1 MIGQEISHYRIV
13 EKLGGGGMGVVY
25 KAEDLKLNRFVALK
39 FLPDDVAKDPQA
51 LARFQ
56 REAKAASALN
66 HPNICTIHEIDEAS
80 GQAFIVMEFLDGV
93 TLKHRIAGHPL
104 EIETLLTLAI
114 EIADALDAAHS
125 EGIVHRDIKPANIF
139 VTKRGHA
146 KILDFGLAKV
156 EARPDRAVAGAPTQ
170 ATALSVEFLT
180 SPGTAVG
187 TVAYMSPEQAK
198 GKELDARTDL
208 FSFGAVL
215 YEMAT
220 GAVPFHGETSAVIF
234 DGILNRAPVAPVR
247 LNPGVPAR
255 LEEIINKLLEKDR
268 DLRYQSAAE
277 LRSDL
282 KRLKRDTDSGRTPIE
297 SSGSARV
304 HSSVPLQSS
313 GTVPISSSSAVL
325 VETAKQHKAWLGLGA
340 LLVAVLVVAAGFG
353 LYSLFVRPRALP
365 FASIRI
371 TRISG
376 THGARLSAMSPDG
389 KYLAYVINLEG
400 NEGLWLRHLATDS
413 NVQIVPSAHVQYN
426 AVRFSPDGSYIYFTH
441 TLEASGPNSQ
451 SFDMYRVPVLGGT
464 AQLLTRDIDSTPS
477 FSPDGQ
483 QMTYLRAND
492 PVPGKYNVLI
502 ADADGS
508 NEKVI
513 VTGPGEDTVADPA
526 LSPDGSVIVG
536 YRPPSSVVL
545 GRMVTVNPKDGVI
558 KPLVTVKN
566 MVFGGNAWLPDGKSL
581 VVLFSSLESQLQY
594 NQIGLIT
601 YPEGKFHSITSDANN
616 YRSLT
621 ISADGKTLA
630 TILQQNQR
638 DVYVAAAAR
647 DYAEPRQVTSGDPAT
662 QVAWTPSGGLLFVQ
676 SSQII
681 SAPGAQQ
688 NNTVLVKEDY
698 VESVCTFADGTMVFS
713 RGSDQTATQE
723 LWRSAADGSGV
734 TRLTEGKVDFAPV
747 CSPDG
752 KWVYYVNGM
761 HRRFARVARDGGVPE
776 EIPGMFAEGNGRLD
790 ISPDGRTLVLGTY
803 DFKQQKPN
811 ITLVSTDT
819 LKPVRV
825 LDYDPRHT
833 APLRFSPKGDAIAYP
848 IREKGTDNL
857 WEQPLTG
864 GPGRQLTHFG
874 SLKIYAFRWSPDG
887 KSLALVRGDSPTDLV
902 LIQDAQK

>member
-66 HPNICTIHEIDEAS
+66 HPNICTIHEIDEAN
-80 GQAFIVMEFLDGV
+80 GQAFIVMEFLDGI
-93 TLKHRIAGHPL
+93 TLKHRISGEPL
-104 EIETLLTLAI
+104 EIEVLLTLAI

-156 EARPDRAVAGAPTQ
+156 SARPDKAFAGATQ
-170 ATALSVEFLT
+170 VTAVSAEFLT

-198 GKELDARTDL
+198 GKDLDARTDL

-255 LEEIINKLLEKDR
+255 LEDIINKLLEKDR

-297 SSGSARV
+297 SGGATPVS
-304 HSSVPLQSS
+304 SSVQLQSS
-313 GTVPISSSSAVL
+313 GTIPISSSSSVL

-340 LLVAVLVVAAGFG
+340 ALVVVLVVAAGFG

-389 KYLAYVINLEG
+389 KYLAYVIDVEG

-426 AVRFSPDGSYIYFTH
+426 AARFSADGSYIYFTH

-451 SFDMYRVPVLGGT
+451 SFDMYRIPVLGGT
-464 AQLLTRDIDSTPS
+464 PQLLTKDVDSTPS

-502 ADADGS
+502 ANADGS

-513 VTGPGEDTVADPA
+513 VAGPGEDTVADPA
-526 LSPDGSVIVG
+526 LSPDGSVIAG
-536 YRPPSSVVL
+536 YQPPSGEVL
-545 GRMVTVNPKDGVI
+545 GRMVTLNPKDGII
-558 KPLVTVKN
+558 KPLATVKS

-601 YPEGKFHSITSDANN
+601 YPEGKFHGITSDANN
-616 YRSLT
+616 YLSLT
-621 ISADGKTLA
+621 ISSDGKTVA

-638 DVYVAAAAR
+638 DVYIAAAAR
-647 DYAEPRQVTSGDPAT
+647 DYADPQQVTSGDPAT

-676 SSQII
+676 NAQIVSANGSSQ
-681 SAPGAQQ
+681 Q
-688 NNTVLVKEDY
+688 NSTVLVKEDY
-698 VESVCTFADGTMVFS
+698 VESVCTFSDGTMVFS

-723 LWRSAADGSGV
+723 LWRSAADGSAV
-734 TRLTEGKVDFAPV
+734 TRITQGKFDYAPV

-752 KWVYYVNGM
+752 KWIYYINGM
-761 HRRFARVARDGGVPE
+761 HRRFERVSRDGGATE
-776 EIPGMFAEGNGRLD
+776 AIPGIFAEVNARMD
-790 ISPDGRTLVLGTY
+790 VSPDGRTLAMGTY
-803 DFKQQKPN
+803 DFKQQRPN
-811 ITLVSTDT
+811 ITLISADT

-825 LDYDPRHT
+825 FDYDPRHT
-833 APLRFSPKGDAIAYP
+833 APLHFSPKGDAVVYAV
-848 IREKGTDNL
+848 REKGTDNL
-857 WEQPLTG
+857 WEQPLNG
-864 GPGRQLTHFG
+864 GPGRQLTHFE
-874 SLKIYAFRWSPDG
+874 SLKIYAYSWSPDG